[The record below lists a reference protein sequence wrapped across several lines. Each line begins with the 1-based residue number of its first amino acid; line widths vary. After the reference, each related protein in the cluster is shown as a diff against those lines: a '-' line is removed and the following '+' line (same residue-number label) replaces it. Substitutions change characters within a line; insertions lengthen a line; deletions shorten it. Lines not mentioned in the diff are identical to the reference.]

1 MPARKTLERTNNQSS
16 TSRLPSF
23 LGRRTG
29 ATGLMNTRQLGLLV
43 NLNRVL
49 IFVLT
54 LAGLLMDGCQLSD
67 LPCTFALL
75 VWLWLPLFTRV
86 EANILKRVG
95 SKRGHFA

>member
-1 MPARKTLERTNNQSS
+1 MATRQTQLS
-16 TSRLPSF
+16 SF

-29 ATGLMNTRQLGLLV
+29 AESYMNTKQLGLLI

-54 LAGLLMDGCQLSD
+54 LVGLLMDGAQLAD

-75 VWLWLPLFTRV
+75 VWLWLPVFTRM

-95 SKRGHFA
+95 TF